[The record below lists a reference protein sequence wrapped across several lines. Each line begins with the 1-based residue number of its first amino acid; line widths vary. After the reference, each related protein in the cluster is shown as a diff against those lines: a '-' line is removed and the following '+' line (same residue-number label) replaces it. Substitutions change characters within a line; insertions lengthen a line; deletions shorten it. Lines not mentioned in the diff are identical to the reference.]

1 MGAIYVECS
10 SKESRGV
17 DELFE
22 LAVTTAIKW
31 QDVGAGEGGY
41 AYSGNNSGGGGGSG
55 GQQQAFAGMGRQKVR
70 KRGCKIL

>member
-17 DELFE
+17 DEVFE

-31 QDVGAGEGGY
+31 QEVGPGLGAYGY
-41 AYSGNNSGGGGGSG
+41 AGNSSGGGGGG
-55 GQQQAFAGMGRQKVR
+55 PQQAFAAVGRQKVR